1 MNRWAAGV
9 AILVGVHALPSSDV
23 PRLPEDL
30 AATGLYDGTGAVDAR
45 NRAFAPQYPLWSDG
59 LAKKRWVFLP
69 AATTIDS
76 SGSEWTFATGTKF
89 WKEFSRDGRRV
100 ETRLLWKASDNG
112 WLFGSYVWNA
122 EGSKATLAPEQGAVT
137 DVDVTPGRPHIIPSR
152 TDCLAC
158 HGTERTGPLGFNA
171 LQLSTDR
178 DPNAIHGE
186 ALSAAMLTLRDL
198 VGERRLHPARAE
210 WLSDPPRIRSTNPV
224 TRSALGYL
232 VGNCAHCH
240 NGRGEIAALGPTL
253 RVAELL
259 QDGDA
264 VARALIG
271 QATRWQ
277 MPRAADGTTVLVH
290 PGSPDASALLV
301 RMRSRSPSSQMPPL
315 GTVVRDQAAV
325 DALTRWI
332 AAELATSR

>member
-1 MNRWAAGV
+1 MNRVTAGAALLL
-9 AILVGVHALPSSDV
+9 AVHALPSSDV

-30 AATGLYDGTGAVDAR
+30 AATGLYDRRGGIDSR

-69 AATTIDS
+69 AGATVDA
-76 SGSEWTFATGTKF
+76 SGPEWMFPVGTKF

-100 ETRLLWKASDNG
+100 ETRLLWKASDSG

-122 EGSKATLAPEQGAVT
+122 DRTKATLAPEEGAVA
-137 DVDVTPGRPHIIPSR
+137 DVDVAPGRPHTIPSR
-152 TDCLAC
+152 PDCLAC
-158 HGTERTGPLGFNA
+158 HGPATTGPLGFNA

-186 ALSAAMLTLRDL
+186 ALSAGMLTLRDL
-198 VGERRLHPARAE
+198 IGERRLHPTRAE
-210 WLSDPPRIRSTNPV
+210 WLSDPPRIRSSSPV
-224 TRSALGYL
+224 TRAALGYL
-232 VGNCAHCH
+232 VANCAHCH
-240 NGRGEIAALGPTL
+240 NGRGEIAALGPTV
-253 RVAELL
+253 RVSELL

-264 VARALIG
+264 VARSLIG
-271 QATRWQ
+271 QTTRWQ
-277 MPRAADGTTVLVH
+277 IPRAADGTTVLVH
-290 PGSPDASALLV
+290 PGSPEASALLV

-315 GTVVRDQAAV
+315 GTALRDQAAV

-332 AAELATSR
+332 AIELAKPR